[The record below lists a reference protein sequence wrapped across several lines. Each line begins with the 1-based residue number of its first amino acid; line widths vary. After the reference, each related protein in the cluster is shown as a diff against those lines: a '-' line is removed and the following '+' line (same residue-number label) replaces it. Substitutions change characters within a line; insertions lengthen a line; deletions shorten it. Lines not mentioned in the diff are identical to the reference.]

1 MTTTTKTPEAAS
13 TSPRTRKLK
22 TGSRSTKTTGKS
34 QPGVDREAIR
44 QAEALNQSQIV
55 VQLDNEGLVLNANQ
69 RFIDLLGQSPD
80 QVLGLPLSDQMPKT
94 NQASIAY
101 KKLQQ
106 ALATGDAQD
115 GEYFFVATDDSD
127 RWIHCNFTPIH
138 LNDGSV
144 EKTLVVGTDV
154 TEKKHLQQQLEEMQV
169 YVDVVNKTSI
179 VSESDLKGDILSI
192 NEKFIEISKY
202 SKEELIGFPHSTT
215 RHPDMPKEVFKEL
228 WGTIGKGKTF
238 RGMIK
243 NRAKDG
249 TPYYVDAVIAPV
261 MGANGK
267 PRKYIG
273 IRYDLTDSEIARHN
287 ANGILEAINAS
298 YMFVEFDLESNVVSA
313 NANFLDL
320 MGYTLEEA
328 VGKTDRDFVD
338 PEFAN
343 SREYSQ
349 FWDDLKAGNSKT
361 GTVRRL
367 KKDGSEAWLQGVYSP
382 VKDEM
387 GRVAKFVMIM
397 IDVTEEKL
405 RNADHAGQLA
415 AIGKAQAVI
424 EFNLDGTIITAN
436 ENFLNTVGYGL
447 DEIVGKHHSLF
458 VKSDEATSPGYKL
471 FWDALRRGEHQSGEF
486 QRVGKNGEDI
496 LIQASYNPI
505 LDMHGNPFKIV
516 KFATD
521 TTEAA
526 ARAAAQ
532 EELKAN
538 VDAILK
544 VVNAASEGDLTHE
557 IEVAGDD
564 AIGQVGQQ
572 LQGFFTDLRHSIGS
586 IAENASSLAGA
597 SEELSA
603 VSTQMN
609 GNAEE
614 TSSQANI
621 VSSASTEVSQN
632 IQTVT
637 TGVEELNSAIREIA
651 QNATEASKVSNQAV
665 SVAGETNDTIAKLG
679 ASSVE
684 IGKVV
689 KVITS
694 IAEQTNLLALNA
706 TIEAARAGEAGKGFA
721 VVANEVK
728 ELAKETAKAT
738 EDISGKIETIQS
750 DTNGA
755 VSAIREIGDIIN
767 QINDISNTIASAVEE
782 QTATANEIG
791 RNIRE
796 ASQGADEISKNIT
809 SVATAAESTSQGA
822 GNTQQAAGELSE
834 MAANLQQL
842 VTRFKF

>member
-1 MTTTTKTPEAAS
+1 M
-13 TSPRTRKLK
+13 
-22 TGSRSTKTTGKS
+22 
-34 QPGVDREAIR
+34 
-44 QAEALNQSQIV
+44 
-55 VQLDNEGLVLNANQ
+55 
-69 RFIDLLGQSPD
+69 
-80 QVLGLPLSDQMPKT
+80 
-94 NQASIAY
+94 
-101 KKLQQ
+101 
-106 ALATGDAQD
+106 
-115 GEYFFVATDDSD
+115 VAKDESD
-127 RWIHCNFTPIH
+127 RWIDFTFHPIRQD
-138 LNDGSV
+138 DGAV
-144 EKTLVVGTDV
+144 EKTLVIGSDITA
-154 TEKKHLQQQLEEMQV
+154 KKALQSRVEEMQV
-169 YVDVVNKTSI
+169 YVDVVNMTSI

-192 NEKFIEISKY
+192 NDKFVEISKY
-202 SKEELIGFPHSTT
+202 SEEELLGAPHNTT

-228 WGTIGKGKTF
+228 WSTIGKGKTF

-249 TPYYVDAVIAPV
+249 QPYYVDAVIAPV
-261 MGANGK
+261 MGENGK

-273 IRYDLTDSEIARHN
+273 IRYDVTQSEIARHN
-287 ANGILEAINAS
+287 ADGILEAINAS
-298 YMFVEFDLESNVVSA
+298 YAFVEFDMDANVVFA
-313 NANFLDL
+313 NENFLKI
-320 MGYTLEEA
+320 MGYKLEEA
-328 VGKTDRDFVD
+328 VGKPHRNFVD
-338 PEFAN
+338 PKFAN
-343 SREYSQ
+343 SSEYTQ
-349 FWDDLKAGNSKT
+349 FWADLKGGKAKS

-367 KKDGSEAWLQGVYSP
+367 TKDGREVWLQGVYCP

-387 GRVAKFVMIM
+387 GRVAKFVKIM

-405 RNADHAGQLA
+405 RNADHEGQLA
-415 AIGKAQAVI
+415 AIGKTQAVI
-424 EFNLDGTIITAN
+424 EFNLDGSILTAN
-436 ENFLNTVGYGL
+436 ENFLTTMGYRL
-447 DEIVGKHHSLF
+447 EEIVGKHHRMF
-458 VKSDEATSPGYKL
+458 VKQDEANSTEYKL
-471 FWDALRRGEHQSGEF
+471 FWSALGRGEHQAGEF
-486 QRVGKNGEDI
+486 KRVGKGGDDV

-505 LDMHGNPFKIV
+505 LDMDGKPFKIV

-526 ARAAAQ
+526 ARAKAQ

-538 VDAILK
+538 VAAILA
-544 VVNAASEGDLTHE
+544 VVNAASEGDLTQQ
-557 IEVAGDD
+557 IQVSGQD
-564 AIGQVGQQ
+564 AIGQVGER
-572 LQGFFTDLRHSIGS
+572 LQTFFSDLRKSIGL
-586 IAENASSLAGA
+586 IAENATSLAGA

-637 TGVEELNSAIREIA
+637 TGIEELNSAIREIA
-651 QNATEASKVSNQAV
+651 RNATEASKVSNQAV
-665 SVAGETNDTIAKLG
+665 SVASATNDTIAKLG

-738 EDISGKIETIQS
+738 EDISRKIETIQA
-750 DTNGA
+750 DTTGA
-755 VSAIREIGDIIN
+755 VSAIREIGDVIN

-796 ASQGADEISKNIT
+796 ASQGSDEISKNIT
-809 SVATAAESTSQGA
+809 SVATAADSTSQGA
-822 GNTQQAAGELSE
+822 GNTQQAASELSE

-842 VTRFKF
+842 VSRFKF